1 MKPYLAC
8 SKSDREGPSDGNR
21 IVKNEVGIKEMS
33 TSFLTI
39 QPALSS
45 AGQSAKLSRVL
56 SKGMTWV
63 HFLKN
68 PSGYHVE

>member
-8 SKSDREGPSDGNR
+8 LKSDGEGPSDGNR

-45 AGQSAKLSRVL
+45 AGQSAKL
-56 SKGMTWV
+56 
-63 HFLKN
+63 
-68 PSGYHVE
+68 